1 MGVFYL
7 IEYLFNMKRI
17 FEGFTEKGTPDL
29 KYYAFDWD
37 DNIMYM
43 PTKIVLKDENG
54 EEVGMGTHDF
64 AKYRTMIGKEEF
76 DYKGNTI
83 VGFAEDP
90 FRYFGPQGDKEFLI
104 GSLIAK
110 KGPAWSD
117 FVEAINGGSIFS
129 IITARGHNPNTL
141 KKAVKQLING
151 EIDGI
156 SKSELVKN
164 LKKYRDKVKGLSTEK
179 LDDDTLIN
187 LYLEMC
193 QFYPVT
199 YGEGSATSPEDGKV
213 KAMRNFISYVRQQSK
228 ILQKDVEMVDDVSNS
243 FIPQI
248 GFSDDDERN
257 LEAMV
262 NKLSDDEEKSLKMY
276 TTKTGKKKEFKSI
289 NNED

>member
-1 MGVFYL
+1 
-7 IEYLFNMKRI
+7 MKKI
-17 FEGFTEKGTPDL
+17 FEGFTDENTPDL

-43 PTKIVLKDENG
+43 PTKIVLKDKNG
-54 EEVGMGTHDF
+54 NEVGMGTHDF
-64 AKYRTMIGKEEF
+64 AKYRTVIGKEEF

-83 VGFAEDP
+83 VGFAEEP
-90 FRYFGPQGDKEFLI
+90 FRYFAEKGDKDFLV

-117 FVEAINGGSIFS
+117 FVEAVNGGSIFS
-129 IITARGHNPNTL
+129 IITARGHNPNTI

-164 LKKYRDKVKGLSTEK
+164 LKKYRDRIKGLSTEK
-179 LDDDTLIN
+179 LDDETLIN

-213 KAMRNFISYVRQQSK
+213 KAMKKFISYVRQQAK
-228 ILQKDVEMVDDVSNS
+228 LLQKDVEMIDDVSNY
-243 FIPQI
+243 FVPQI

-257 LEAMV
+257 LQAMM
-262 NKLSDDEEKSLKMY
+262 NKLSDEEEKYLKMY
-276 TTKTGKKKEFKSI
+276 TTKTGEKKKFNGI

>member
-1 MGVFYL
+1 
-7 IEYLFNMKRI
+7 MKRI